1 MLFIQNN
8 DKKLQVL
15 TLTNELV
22 YLMKEISAPR
32 AINPLAQRK
41 AKEVLIFGMKFEK
54 FKKMYSDYFLINEC
68 DGNLIFKIKVKDLVI
83 ALE

>member
-15 TLTNELV
+15 TLTNDLV
-22 YLMKEISAPR
+22 YLMKEINAPR

-41 AKEVLIFGMKFEK
+41 AKEVLIFGMIFEK
-54 FKKMYSDYFLINEC
+54 FKKMYGDYFLINEC
-68 DGNLIFKIKVKDLVI
+68 DSKLIFKIKVKDLVI
-83 ALE
+83 LLE